1 MICARSG
8 RACSGGQELA
18 GVAGP
23 VDQTVTDYVLELDDA
38 AVRRFIVTAR
48 LAERAERDQWALAG
62 IKLGATV
69 ADIGCGPGAVTVLLG
84 QRVEPG
90 GSVVGIDS
98 DQAALAAARR
108 LASDS
113 GTGNVVFR
121 KRDAASTGLAP
132 GTFDVVMLRHVLGH
146 NGRRQQAI
154 VNHLGS
160 LLREGGSVYL
170 ADTDLTALRMFPP
183 EPTLLDMW
191 QRYSEFQASRGNDVS
206 AGLRLADL
214 LERAG
219 LKVTHFRRRYDLL
232 REKGFRGP
240 AWEAREAMSAD
251 GFAGPEDLERWR
263 EAFSRLEEAE
273 EPPGLFLPVFTAT
286 GRYERGL

>member
-1 MICARSG
+1 
-8 RACSGGQELA
+8 
-18 GVAGP
+18 

-48 LAERAERDQWALAG
+48 LAERAERDQWAVAG
-62 IKLGATV
+62 IKPGAIV

-84 QRVEPG
+84 RRVEPG

-108 LASDS
+108 LARDS

-121 KRDAASTGLAP
+121 QGDAASTGLAP

-146 NGRRQQAI
+146 NGGRQQAI

-170 ADTDLTALRMFPP
+170 ADTDLTALRMCPP
-183 EPTLLDMW
+183 DPTLLDMW

-206 AGLRLADL
+206 AGLRLAEL
-214 LERAG
+214 LGRAG
-219 LKVTHFRRRYDLL
+219 LKVSDFRRRYDLL

-263 EAFSRLEEAE
+263 EAFAGLEEAE
-273 EPPGLFLPVFTAT
+273 EPLALFLPVFTAA
-286 GRYERGL
+286 GRYGSGLPAPTLGRQVGPDAL